1 MTPGRLLIAG
11 LFNFSLAA
19 LAVVGAAMQ
28 LFDNFLPFDF
38 NIFNPVDWIGLAERY
53 GLDQWL
59 LAHRWIAG
67 VGALISLLFLGF
79 ASGVLRLVL
88 ASWPFRL
95 TRQPRALRRTRGL
108 TTRTDR
114 PLPVLRAQAALLVLG
129 RARTRSRY
137 RPTRAPQPEP

>member
-1 MTPGRLLIAG
+1 MRISDWSSDVCSSDLRLLFAMTPGRLLIAG

-67 VGALISLLFLGF
+67 VGALKI
-79 ASGVLRLVL
+79 
-88 ASWPFRL
+88 
-95 TRQPRALRRTRGL
+95 
-108 TTRTDR
+108 
-114 PLPVLRAQAALLVLG
+114 G
-129 RARTRSRY
+129 RAAGRERVC
-137 RPTRAPQPEP
+137 E

>member
-67 VGALISLLFLGF
+67 VGALISLLFIGF
-79 ASGVLRLVL
+79 ASGVLMMVL
-88 ASWPFRL
+88 ANWRFRL
-95 TRQPRALRRTRGL
+95 TREPRALSRPRGL
-108 TTRTDR
+108 PTRTDVR
-114 PLPVLRAQAALLVLG
+114 SDERRVGKECVSKG
-129 RARTRSRY
+129 R
-137 RPTRAPQPEP
+137 